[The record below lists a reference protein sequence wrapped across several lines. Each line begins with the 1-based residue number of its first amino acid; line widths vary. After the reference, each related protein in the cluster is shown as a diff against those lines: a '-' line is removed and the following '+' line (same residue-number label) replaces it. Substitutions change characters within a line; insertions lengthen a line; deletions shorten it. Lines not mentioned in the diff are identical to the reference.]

1 MGSFTPYAV
10 YGRMLVAVL
19 VIIALAYI
27 GVPNA

>member
-1 MGSFTPYAV
+1 MRSFTPYAV
-10 YGRMLVAVL
+10 YGRMLAGVL